1 MIARLLLG
9 FLALVLPLA
18 SIAQPQAP
26 YPSKPLKLIVPDGPG
41 SVSDLR
47 CRQVAAKLAE
57 GLGQPVVVEN
67 RAGGS
72 MMMGAEVAARSPAD
86 GYTLFYGN
94 IVTHSLN
101 PLLFKT
107 IPYKP
112 DDFVAVSSISAG
124 PLILVVHPEL
134 PVKSVAEFVA
144 LAKAQPGKLSYGV
157 LGQGSPGHIVMEQV
171 KLLQGTQLEL
181 VAYKSSAQA
190 TQDLVAGHIKI
201 SISYWSIIGPHV
213 KAGKLRAL
221 AVASQKRLEAAP
233 DVPTFAE
240 AGMPEV
246 DAKGWGGI
254 MVPAGTPRPIVQRL
268 AAEMKKVMSQP
279 ELRNQ
284 LIETGAEVGG
294 ESPEEFAAYIQADR
308 ERWRKWVSDA
318 RIEPQ

>member
-1 MIARLLLG
+1 MIARLLLAG
-9 FLALVLPLA
+9 LIAALPLA
-18 SIAQPQAP
+18 SLAQPQAP
-26 YPSKPLKLIVPDGPG
+26 YPNKPIKLIVPDGPG

-47 CRQVAAKLAE
+47 CRQVAAKLQE

-72 MMMGAEVAARSPAD
+72 MLMGAEVAARSPAD

-107 IPYKP
+107 MPYKP
-112 DDFVAVSSISAG
+112 EDFTPVSSISAG
-124 PLILVVHPEL
+124 PLILVVHPDL
-134 PVKSVAEFVA
+134 GVRNVAEFVA
-144 LAKAQPGKLSYGV
+144 LAKAQPGKLTYGV
-157 LGQGSPGHIVMEQV
+157 LGQGSPGHIVMEQI

-190 TQDLVAGHIKI
+190 TQDLIAGHIKI
-201 SISYWSIIGPHV
+201 SISYWSIVGQHV

-221 AVASQKRLEAAP
+221 AVASQRRLEAAP

-240 AGMPEV
+240 AGMPDV

-268 AAEMKKVMSQP
+268 AAEMKKVMASP
-279 ELRNQ
+279 EIRNQ

-294 ESPEEFAAYIQADR
+294 ESPEEFAAFVQADR
-308 ERWRKWVSDA
+308 ERWKKWITDA